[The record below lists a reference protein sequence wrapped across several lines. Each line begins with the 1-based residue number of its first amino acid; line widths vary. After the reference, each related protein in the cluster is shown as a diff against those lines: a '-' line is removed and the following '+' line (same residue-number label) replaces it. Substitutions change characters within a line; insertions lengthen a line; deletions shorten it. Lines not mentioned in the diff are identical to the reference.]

1 MQKDTPAKQI
11 EAEGKRVL
19 ATIARLV
26 ESYESLTRQ
35 KVKAARGGLPR
46 LAYNLQET
54 AKVLGLSQTS
64 VYRLIERG
72 KLRCCPEL
80 RHKVIPLTS
89 IEEFLNPKAE

>member
-1 MQKDTPAKQI
+1 MGAMNRTKAPQSNVN
-11 EAEGKRVL
+11 R
-19 ATIARLV
+19 AR
-26 ESYESLTRQ
+26 SR
-35 KVKAARGGLPR
+35 LPR

-54 AKVLGLSQTS
+54 AKILGVGDTTI
-64 VYRLIERG
+64 YRLIQRG

>member
-1 MQKDTPAKQI
+1 M
-11 EAEGKRVL
+11 
-19 ATIARLV
+19 
-26 ESYESLTRQ
+26 RQ
-35 KVKAARGGLPR
+35 APQAKVKRGSGGLPVNLGRARLPR